1 MHFISPSQPHLM
13 SQDIPDDWDKTPVK
27 VLVGK
32 NFEEVA
38 FDASKNVFVEF
49 CKILCFVGTD
59 VRLRL
64 ASLLN
69 TRRPS
74 Q

>member
-1 MHFISPSQPHLM
+1 M
-13 SQDIPDDWDKTPVK
+13 SQDIPEDWDKNPVK

-59 VRLRL
+59 TVIE
-64 ASLLN
+64 APDSL
-69 TRRPS
+69 
-74 Q
+74 